1 MQEQLRCPRRY
12 YPRGCDLS
20 IFKEVSVLMCE
31 KADLCLAD
39 ACQLYWEN
47 AKTYR
52 FSKGTPKALQ
62 TWVHPTLY

>member
-1 MQEQLRCPRRY
+1 
-12 YPRGCDLS
+12 
-20 IFKEVSVLMCE
+20 MCE

-62 TWVHPTLY
+62 TWVHPTSLL